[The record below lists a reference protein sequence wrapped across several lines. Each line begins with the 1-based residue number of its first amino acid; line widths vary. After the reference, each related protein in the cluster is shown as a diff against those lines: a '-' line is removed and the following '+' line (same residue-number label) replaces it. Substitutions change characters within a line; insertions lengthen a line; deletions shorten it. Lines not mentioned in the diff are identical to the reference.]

1 MKKEEVDRLI
11 EESLSKSDADF
22 YHNLDEQGLFK
33 QWGGLYTGKLGRWA
47 ILVTTIQILIT
58 LVAFWLGY
66 KFFTA
71 EDSLLMARYGAG
83 MLIGVIMNGLLK
95 QWHWMQMDKNSILLE
110 MKRLEFQVAV
120 LTDKVSEK

>member
-22 YHNLDEQGLFK
+22 YHNLDEQGLFR
-33 QWGGLYTGKLGRWA
+33 QWGGLYTGKLGKWA
-47 ILVTTIQILIT
+47 ILVTTIQVLIT

-66 KFFTA
+66 KFFTVA
-71 EDSLLMARYGAG
+71 DMTLMAKYGAG